1 MELLLIICKQ
11 NIIKMK
17 KVLMMLSAFMVAS
30 LVVNAQ
36 GAAKQDPP
44 HKPPTVEERLKHLKE
59 VMVKDASLNEEKQ
72 QKIAEVFKQFFIKAD
87 KLNPPPPPPPNKEE
101 MDKLVKER
109 DEAVAKILTADE
121 FKRYK
126 EAEKKL
132 RPPHPPQPKEG
143 EGAPPPPP
151 PKDK

>member
-1 MELLLIICKQ
+1 MIT
-11 NIIKMK
+11 
-17 KVLMMLSAFMVAS
+17 AFMVVS

-36 GAAKQDPP
+36 GSAKQEPP
-44 HKPPTVEERLKHLKE
+44 KPPTVEERLKHLKE

-72 QKIAEVFKQFFIKAD
+72 QKVAEVFKQFFVKAD
-87 KLNPPPPPPPNKEE
+87 KINPPPPQPNKEE

-132 RPPHPPQPKEG
+132 RPPHPKEGG

-151 PKDK
+151 PPND

>member
-1 MELLLIICKQ
+1 
-11 NIIKMK
+11 MK
-17 KVLMMLSAFMVAS
+17 KVLLLLSVCIIAAYTVQ
-30 LVVNAQ
+30 AQ
-36 GAAKQDPP
+36 GSANEEPRR
-44 HKPPTVEERLKHLKE
+44 KPPTVEERLKHLKE

-72 QKIAEVFKQFFIKAD
+72 QKIAEVYKQFFIKAD
-87 KLNPPPPPPPNKEE
+87 KLNPPPPPPNKEE

-109 DEAVAKILTADE
+109 DDAVAKILNAEE

-143 EGAPPPPP
+143 AGAPPPPR
-151 PKDK
+151 D

>member
-1 MELLLIICKQ
+1 
-11 NIIKMK
+11 
-17 KVLMMLSAFMVAS
+17 MMLSAFIVAS

-36 GAAKQDPP
+36 GSAKQDPP

-87 KLNPPPPPPPNKEE
+87 KLNPPPPPPPPNKEE

-109 DEAVAKILTADE
+109 DEAVAKILTAEE